1 MHARSA
7 RLDCVRLERGLVRSG
22 TSPSL
27 VRVKALS
34 EAAWIAGVRG
44 DYGKAMALLGEVEEA
59 FAESRDLG
67 GESGVAASLVQLG
80 QLLAMHGGDHE
91 RGEALL
97 EEDERL

>member
-1 MHARSA
+1 VHARSA

-67 GESGVAASLVQLG
+67 GEPGVAASLV
-80 QLLAMHGGDHE
+80 LLAMHGGDHE

>member
-1 MHARSA
+1 M
-7 RLDCVRLERGLVRSG
+7 
-22 TSPSL
+22 
-27 VRVKALS
+27 RVKALS

-44 DYGKAMALLGEVEEA
+44 NYGKAMALLGEVEEA

-67 GESGVAASLVQLG
+67 GEPGVAALLVQLG

-97 EEDERL
+97 EEDERLRWELPDR